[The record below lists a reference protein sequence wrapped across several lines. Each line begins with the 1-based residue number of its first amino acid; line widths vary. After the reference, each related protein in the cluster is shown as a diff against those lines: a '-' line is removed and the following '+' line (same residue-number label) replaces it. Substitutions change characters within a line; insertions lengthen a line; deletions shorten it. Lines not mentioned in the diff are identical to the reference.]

1 MCKISPG
8 VFRYFLY
15 EPRITS
21 GAGVLLEQRAHRH
34 IFTKE
39 EGAVTLLRVSLHRV
53 GKPMTKTHTIRSTR
67 ETRHKVKMKEEKVG
81 VRVHVGNHSNYMQS
95 EAILYCMQNIY
106 FINFIFNLS
115 AFVETRTTMNLHKLT
130 KSPVLIVNISFP
142 DVSKAKLPVTGV
154 CSR

>member
-8 VFRYFLY
+8 VFCYLLY

-21 GAGVLLEQRAHRH
+21 GADVLLEQRAHRH

-39 EGAVTLLRVSLHRV
+39 EGAVTWLRVSLHRV
-53 GKPMTKTHTIRSTR
+53 GKQMTKTHTIRSR

-81 VRVHVGNHSNYMQS
+81 IRVHVGNHSYYIKS

-106 FINFIFNLS
+106 LINFIFNLS

-130 KSPVLIVNISFP
+130 KSPVLILNISFP
-142 DVSKAKLPVTGV
+142 DISKDKFPVTGV